1 MFYGI
6 DILQH
11 NKFYEEKFKNDVS
24 QKKKRLTQGYQIFRG
39 MLPIINF

>member
-24 QKKKRLTQGYQIFRG
+24 QKTE
-39 MLPIINF
+39 INTGLSNF